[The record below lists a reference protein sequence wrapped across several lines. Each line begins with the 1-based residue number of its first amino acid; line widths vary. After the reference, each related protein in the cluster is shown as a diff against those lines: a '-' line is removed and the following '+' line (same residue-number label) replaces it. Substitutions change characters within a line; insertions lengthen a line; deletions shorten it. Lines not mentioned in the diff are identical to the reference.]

1 MAFTSSI
8 FLFVC
13 FPLWVG
19 GYYLVEL
26 LQKRV
31 PLLQKLRLSDVA
43 LVGISLFFYAWG
55 SLDSAAWM
63 VGMILLVFL
72 LGQLIERTPAQTAA
86 ARLAVG
92 CSVLVVTIGLAYFK
106 YAAFV
111 TQNLSR
117 LFSLSLG
124 VADIAAPLG
133 ISFITFSSISY
144 FMDIYRRQAKAGTLL
159 DAALYLSFFPKVIS
173 GPIERWKDFA
183 PQVRGT
189 RRTCTA
195 EQFVWGIDRLL
206 IGMGK
211 KLILADTFGALIAE
225 IQTNAATGMDMVTAW
240 GAAFL
245 YMLQLYY
252 DFAGYSDMA
261 LGLSAMFGIR
271 LKENFHFPYRSQSI
285 GEFWRRW
292 HISLGSWFREYLYI
306 PLGGNRKGFART
318 LLNLFIVFLVTGIW
332 HGAGWNY
339 VLWGVINGVC
349 VVAERCIR
357 DKTWYQ
363 RTPALA
369 RWAVTMFIVLLSWQ
383 VFRLS
388 SLSEIG
394 QYFGVMFGSVH
405 FEQPNFTWQYYFDL
419 RTVVLMAIGTVG
431 AVLFEGKWADRLV
444 QKTREQPAL
453 FCLAQLVL
461 LLIGVLA
468 VLCMVNS
475 TYSPFLYFQY

>member
-13 FPLWVG
+13 LPLWTG
-19 GYYLVEL
+19 LYYLAQLVQRRCSP
-26 LQKRV
+26 LQR
-31 PLLQKLRLSDVA
+31 LRPGDLV
-43 LVGISLFFYAWG
+43 LVGVSLFFYAWS
-55 SLDSAAWM
+55 SLDGLIWM
-63 VGMILLVFL
+63 VGMVLLTFL
-72 LGQLIERTPAQTAA
+72 LGQLIQRTPAQAA
-86 ARLAVG
+86 AGRLAVG
-92 CSVLVVTIGLAYFK
+92 CSVLVVALGLGYFK
-106 YAAFV
+106 YAGFLSR
-111 TQNLSR
+111 NLSR
-117 LFSLSLG
+117 LLNLQLG

-144 FMDIYRRQAKAGTLL
+144 FMDIYRRQASAGTLL
-159 DAALYLSFFPKVIS
+159 DTALYLTFFPKVIS

-183 PQVRGT
+183 PQVRGNL
-189 RRTCTA
+189 RACTA
-195 EQFVWGIDRLL
+195 GQFVQGIDRLL

-211 KLILADTFGALIAE
+211 KLILADIFGALISE
-225 IQTNAATGMDMVTAW
+225 IQTNSAAGMDMATAW

-271 LKENFHFPYRSQSI
+271 LKENFRFPYRSQSI

-306 PLGGNRKGFART
+306 PLGGNRKGFGRT

-349 VVAERCIR
+349 IVFERCVR
-357 DKTWYQ
+357 DKSWY
-363 RTPALA
+363 RRIPAVM
-369 RWAVTMFIVLLSWQ
+369 RWAATMFIVLLSWQ

-388 SLSEIG
+388 SLSEIAG
-394 QYFGVMFGSVH
+394 YFGVMFGAVR
-405 FEQPNFTWQYYFDL
+405 FDAPNFTWQYYFDL
-419 RTVVLMAIGTVG
+419 RAVVLMAVGAVG
-431 AVLFEGKWADRLV
+431 AVLFEGKWAESLV
-444 QKTREQPAL
+444 RKTREQPAM
-453 FCLAQLVL
+453 FCLSQLVL
-461 LLIGVLA
+461 LVVGVLA